1 MDEWQIRMESK
12 IDRLS
17 EAVIQLARMEERM
30 VTLFTRMDKYE
41 NEQEKIDIRV
51 SDLEDTSTKRGTIF
65 EQVGN
70 GFWILFT
77 AVVSTLFWWATNG

>member
-1 MDEWQIRMESK
+1 METK

-30 VTLFTRMDKYE
+30 VTLFSRMDKYE
-41 NEQEKIDIRV
+41 NEQEKIDVRV
-51 SDLEDTSTKRGTIF
+51 SELEDTSTKRGTIF
-65 EQVGN
+65 EQVGT

-77 AVVSTLFWWATNG
+77 AVVSSLFWWFTNG